1 MAQHRIMSFKDEDG
15 NKIEYKILDQVLVN
29 SAEYVLMC
37 PVDDESSVEIYKIKF
52 DKHWN
57 ESLEEVESQDIINQV
72 KQTAHL

>member
-1 MAQHRIMSFKDEDG
+1 MSFRDENGD
-15 NKIEYKILDQVLVN
+15 KIEYKILDQVLVN

-37 PVDDESSVEIYKIKF
+37 PVNDESSVEIYKIKF

>member
-1 MAQHRIMSFKDEDG
+1 MAQHKIMSFRDENG
-15 NKIEYKILDQVLVN
+15 NKIDYKILDQVLVN

-57 ESLEEVESQDIINQV
+57 ESLEEVENQDIINQV